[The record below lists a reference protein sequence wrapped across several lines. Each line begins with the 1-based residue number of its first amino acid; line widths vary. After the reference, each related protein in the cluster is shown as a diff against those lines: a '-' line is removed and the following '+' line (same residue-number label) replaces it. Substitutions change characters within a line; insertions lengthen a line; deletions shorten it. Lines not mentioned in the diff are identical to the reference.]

1 VAEDPEAGRARRSWR
16 WATNVFKP
24 KTVQGNAGQKVTLEL
39 KNEGTTEHNFTLSD
53 QRIDQDVGAGKTASV
68 TVTIP
73 KSGTLTFY
81 CKYYAPRA

>member
-1 VAEDPEAGRARRSWR
+1 M
-16 WATNVFKP
+16 
-24 KTVQGNAGQKVTLEL
+24 TLEL